1 MKPIIGIIYKNS
13 LSNSSHKINY
23 VYEDLSSS
31 VKKSGG
37 IPIGISNK
45 EVLSLM
51 DICNGFIFQ
60 GGDEIDI
67 SDILSLKEIINL
79 NKPILCICLGMQEL
93 ATLYQ
98 GTLYSIPNHHH
109 KGYHKIIIK
118 ENTLLYKILKQK
130 EILVNS
136 RHHDAVKQTNLLVSS
151 ISQDNIIESIEVPN
165 KTFALGL
172 QWHPES
178 IYTTNI
184 YSRKIFS
191 YFINACKS
199 NK

>member
-1 MKPIIGIIYKNS
+1 MTTFLALLLLIVFLIWEEHIQNVMVLISLISAGIT
-13 LSNSSHKINY
+13 
-23 VYEDLSSS
+23 
-31 VKKSGG
+31 
-37 IPIGISNK
+37 
-45 EVLSLM
+45 
-51 DICNGFIFQ
+51 
-60 GGDEIDI
+60 
-67 SDILSLKEIINL
+67 LSLKEIINL